1 MTNCVS
7 NQGVRIRRQEMFAI
21 DKTIMLL
28 IDVQGQLAQLMY
40 EKKELFASLKIM
52 IQGMKI
58 LGVPIMWMEQIPGKL
73 GPTTEEIAKFMT
85 DEKPIDKFSFSAWG
99 EPRFKEHFKK
109 AGKTQVLLT
118 GIESHICVFQTGFDL
133 IQQGCEVQVVSDCV
147 SSRTK
152 ENKEIGIQRIVQSGG
167 QVTCVEMLLFE
178 LMQAAKGDKFKQIV
192 RLIK

>member
-1 MTNCVS
+1 
-7 NQGVRIRRQEMFAI
+7 MFNI

-40 EKKELFASLKIM
+40 EKEKLFQSLKTM

-58 LGVPIMWMEQIPGKL
+58 LGVPIIWMEQIPEKL
-73 GPTTEEIAKFMT
+73 GPTTEEIAKYLT
-85 DEKPIDKFSFSAWG
+85 DEKPIDKFSFSACG
-99 EPRFKEHFKK
+99 DPRFVDQFKK
-109 AGKTQVLLT
+109 AGRTQVLLT
-118 GIESHICVFQTGFDL
+118 GIETHICVFQTGVDL

-167 QVTCVEMLLFE
+167 QVTCVEMLFFE
-178 LMQAAKGDKFKQIV
+178 LMRAARGDKFKQIV